1 MSMNFKDITM
11 KKISVQQLN
20 TFMKDRDMPLATRD
34 ALIKLFQV
42 SDTTRQQDIAARLLT
57 VDQQVQSKIIH

>member
-1 MSMNFKDITM
+1 MM
-11 KKISVQQLN
+11 KISVQQLN
-20 TFMKDRDMPLATRD
+20 TFMKDRDMPLETRD

-42 SDTTRQQDIAARLLT
+42 SGTTRQQDIAARLLT